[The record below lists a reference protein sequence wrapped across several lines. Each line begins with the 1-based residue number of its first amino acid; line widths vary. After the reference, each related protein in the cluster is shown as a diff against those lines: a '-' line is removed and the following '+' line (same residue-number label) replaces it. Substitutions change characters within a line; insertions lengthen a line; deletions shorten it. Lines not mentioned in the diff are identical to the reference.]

1 MSASSRVRICKVL
14 GTEPGIHS
22 YQGPALRCSAPDHA
36 PDQIVQHRSTH
47 DAVYQPSDSAA
58 RQSAAQQPYAR
69 VLCIA
74 AKQSPRSYRPN
85 LLRRTQG
92 QQGYVQQTKS
102 GIFFYV
108 DLLDL
113 FTASE
118 TMKLVPKFLSK
129 AVSKASAFRCG
140 VENFEMSGA
149 LPCRHRS

>member
-1 MSASSRVRICKVL
+1 VHRRQAESTKLSPK
-14 GTEPGIHS
+14 
-22 YQGPALRCSAPDHA
+22 PAEKDTGSTGVCAA
-36 PDQIVQHRSTH
+36 DQVW
-47 DAVYQPSDSAA
+47 Y
-58 RQSAAQQPYAR
+58 
-69 VLCIA
+69 
-74 AKQSPRSYRPN
+74 
-85 LLRRTQG
+85 
-92 QQGYVQQTKS
+92 
-102 GIFFYV
+102 FFYV